1 MLPDDETL
9 AWIVLTRAPELGV
22 AAVAAALERLGS
34 ARAIVGAS
42 DAALA
47 AAGIP
52 TRASDYLR
60 SAAAAASRAERR
72 WLDQPDRHV
81 VPFCAPGFPALLSG
95 SPDCPLAFYVAGR
108 RDTLREPPLAVVGSR
123 RPTPQGLEN
132 AFELARALAA
142 RGVAIASGLALG
154 ADAAAHRGALAAR
167 GATLAVLGNGLDV
180 VYPRENRALREEILA
195 RGALVSAF
203 PLGTMPRRSHF
214 PRRNRILAA
223 MTLGTLVI
231 EAARGSGSLL
241 TARAAARAGRALFA
255 VPGSIHNPLSR
266 GCHALIKSGAHLVE
280 DADDI
285 FRELQFPGFSR
296 PAPRLEAPSCS
307 AVPGPSGMDKEHK
320 ILLDAL
326 GFDPADLDT
335 LVVRTGLKPE
345 AVSSMMLILELE
357 GHVQVAPGGRYSRV
371 AGRRAGGER
380 QRSRSAHLPVREL
393 HERR

>member
-1 MLPDDETL
+1 MLPCDETL
-9 AWIVLTRAPELGV
+9 AWMTLTRAPVLGV

-34 ARAIVGAS
+34 ACAILDAS
-42 DAALA
+42 DAVLA
-47 AAGIP
+47 ATGILP
-52 TRASDYLR
+52 GACEYLR
-60 SAAAAASRAERR
+60 SAAAAPTHHERR
-72 WLDQPDRHV
+72 WLEKPDHHV
-81 VPFCAPGFPALLSG
+81 VPFCAPDFPSLLPA
-95 SPDCPLAFYVAGR
+95 SPDCPVALYTAGR
-108 RDTLREPPLAVVGSR
+108 RAALCEPQLAIVGSR

-132 AFELARALAA
+132 AFELARSVAA
-142 RGVAIASGLALG
+142 RGVAVASGLALG

-167 GATLAVLGNGLDV
+167 GTTLAVLGSGADL
-180 VYPRENRALREEILA
+180 VYPRANRTLRDEISA

-203 PLGTMPRRSHF
+203 PLGTMPLRGHF

-223 MTLGTLVI
+223 MTQGTLVI

-241 TARAAARAGRALFA
+241 TARAAARAGRVLFA
-255 VPGSIHNPLSR
+255 VPGSIQNPLSR
-266 GCHALIKSGAHLVE
+266 GCHELIKAGAHLVE

-285 FRELQFPGFSR
+285 FRKLHFPGVWVPVPDREAHSR
-296 PAPRLEAPSCS
+296 S
-307 AVPGPSGMDKEHK
+307 AGADLSGMDKEHK

-357 GHVQVAPGGRYSRV
+357 GHVQAAPGGRYSRV

-380 QRSRSAHLPVREL
+380 QRSRSAHLSLREL

>member
-1 MLPDDETL
+1 MFPDDETL
-9 AWIVLTRAPELGV
+9 AWMTLTRTPALGV
-22 AAVAAALERLGS
+22 AAAAAALERLGS
-34 ARAIVGAS
+34 ARAILGAS

-47 AAGIP
+47 AVGASP
-52 TRASDYLR
+52 RASEYLR
-60 SAAAAASRAERR
+60 SAAAAPTLEERR
-72 WLDQPDRHV
+72 WLEQADRHV
-81 VPFCAPGFPALLSG
+81 VPFCARGFPSLLRG
-95 SPDCPLAFYVAGR
+95 SPHCPLALYVAGR
-108 RDTLREPPLAVVGSR
+108 RDALREPPLAMVGSR

-142 RGVAIASGLALG
+142 RGVTIASGLALG

-167 GATLAVLGNGLDV
+167 GTTLAVLGNGLDFL
-180 VYPRENRALREEILA
+180 YPRANRALHEEILA

-203 PLGTMPRRSHF
+203 PLGTMPLRGHF

-266 GCHALIKSGAHLVE
+266 GCHDLIKAGAHLVE

-285 FRELQFPGFSR
+285 FRELRFPAFSVPVPHR
-296 PAPRLEAPSCS
+296 EAPSRN
-307 AVPGPSGMDKEHK
+307 AGAGPSGMDKEHK